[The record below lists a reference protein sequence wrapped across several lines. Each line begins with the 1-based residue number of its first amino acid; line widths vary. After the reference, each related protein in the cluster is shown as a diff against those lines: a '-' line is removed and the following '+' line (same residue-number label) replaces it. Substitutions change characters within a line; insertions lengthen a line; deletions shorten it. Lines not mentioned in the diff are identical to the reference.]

1 MDEDWLGIS
10 PIYFLPSTMVIYW
23 AWQGYIGE
31 YIPEGLCNISRGAK
45 RRGIYCSTP
54 REYILQCTRVTP
66 IILPLYLVKNKS
78 AIAPVNLYAL
88 MSEHTVKSILLL
100 SSVYIIQCTH
110 LTVLKKCITVKWVH
124 WPMYTLDST
133 KNCQKVYIEIP
144 PKKISE
150 NILFNAL

>member
-1 MDEDWLGIS
+1 MDEDWLELL

-31 YIPEGLCNISRGAK
+31 YSPSGLNNISLGAS
-45 RRGIYCSTP
+45 RLWIYCTTP
-54 REYILQCTRVTP
+54 LEYILQCTLVTP
-66 IILPLYLVKNKS
+66 NILPLYLVKNKS
-78 AIAPVNLYAL
+78 AIAPVNLHPL

-144 PKKISE
+144 ANKISE